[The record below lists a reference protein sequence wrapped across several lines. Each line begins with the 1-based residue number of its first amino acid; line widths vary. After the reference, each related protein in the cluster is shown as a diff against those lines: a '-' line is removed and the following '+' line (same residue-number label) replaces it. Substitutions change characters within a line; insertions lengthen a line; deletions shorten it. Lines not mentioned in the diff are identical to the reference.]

1 MSSERIAELEAKVR
15 ELRGELN
22 ELTDA
27 RDAAES
33 AALVGK
39 MYRYRNSY
47 SCPEDE
53 ADYWQLYTKVLS
65 SNDHGSLSV
74 LNFQTDKDGRA
85 EIEITLGVACSF
97 GYRDEIGA
105 DEFNEALA
113 AFNRL
118 VSDRC
123 QQHAAAPKDR
133 P

>member
-1 MSSERIAELEAKVR
+1 MSSERIAELEAKMR
-15 ELRGELN
+15 EIRGELN

-27 RDAAES
+27 RDASAA
-33 AALVGK
+33 AALVGRTF
-39 MYRYRNSY
+39 RYRNCY
-47 SCPEDE
+47 SCPEDD
-53 ADYWQLYTKVLS
+53 ADYWWLYTRILS
-65 SNDHGSLSV
+65 SDEHGSLSI
-74 LNFQTDKDGRA
+74 LNFQTDKNGRA

-113 AFNRL
+113 AFNKL